1 MFWLG
6 MLAGAAIAAP
16 VAIFATLY
24 ITFKDWRPM

>member
-6 MLAGAAIAAP
+6 LLVGAVVVAP
-16 VAIFATLY
+16 VAIFVTLY